1 MISMNWTYELIGP
14 EMEQYAVS
22 EERLELR
29 IIRARDYW
37 QQQLERGRI
46 SEAEGRN
53 MYYLLNTIAQ
63 HMEAT
68 QNLLEAI
75 GWMYGALGISP
86 EENRRLKAKIQELEI
101 QLQKYRICHD
111 PALHPYIKLRD
122 FG

>member
-1 MISMNWTYELIGP
+1 MDWTYELIGP
-14 EMEQYAVS
+14 EMERYAIS

-29 IIRARDYW
+29 VIQARDYW

-53 MYYLLNTIAQ
+53 VYYLLNTVAQ
-63 HMEAT
+63 HLEAT

-75 GWMYGALGISP
+75 GWMYGVLGISP
-86 EENRRLKAKIQELEI
+86 EENRRLRSKILELEL
-101 QLQKYRICHD
+101 QLQKYRICQD
-111 PALHPYIKLRD
+111 PTLHPYIKLRD